1 MPTIV
6 LSENATSFGPEFPG
20 AANHVNV
27 TATTLSGY
35 MINSTNSVQF
45 TTIATVGLSVSSTT
59 SSCSSAPCSAV
70 FTLNPSAAGNYSLT
84 VTGNYISKDSAGNP
98 DTLASTVSLFVIS
111 YDFTISITPLSV
123 TFISGEIGNATATI
137 TSLNGFAGVVT
148 LSNQVNPTTMTVND
162 FPSSVSISRGQLLT
176 STVTFK
182 ASPTTQTTY
191 HAKVTAAFGSR
202 TKVTPLITILV
213 TAPVSDFY
221 LFATPKTI
229 GPLDAGVSG
238 TASVFVGYANGF
250 SGTVNLSVSPSTLG
264 SVNQTSVTSSHNV
277 TLTASASVAKN
288 YAVTVTAFNTTVSRS
303 ITFTLIVVD
312 FNLTA
317 ATNPIIVGQGFS
329 QTTGVSVTAL
339 NGFTGS
345 VSLTSVQSTGLTATI
360 TPNAIVGSGNALL
373 NVTAAG
379 SMVPGTSYTVNVT
392 GRSSVLSHMV
402 QVNVTVV
409 QNDFQVRAAP
419 NSVSAYPGLGV
430 NSTITL
436 TSLYGFSGSVSLA
449 IKPLAQVSAIFT
461 PASVSVP
468 KGGTATSILTLSSTS
483 VGLFTVNV
491 TATSGALL
499 HFVLVT
505 FTSNTDVDFAITL
518 PYSQVSIAEGSTAS
532 VPVTVAS
539 ENGFT
544 GTVTLTYTVVK
555 PTGFAGVDVPNATL
569 VPSSLNL
576 VPGFR
581 QNITL
586 MITVRNTVVSQIF
599 GINVT
604 GTDRTLVILGPT
616 LSLLVP
622 PPGFT
627 ITPSPSTISV
637 GPGVQAN
644 ATVTVSAVNG
654 LFGAVSLSLVTPS
667 GVTCSLSRPSVIL
680 IRDGSNTTSLSCT
693 GPVGQNNVTI
703 TGSGTTPYGS
713 SFTKSGSAKFVV
725 ASFTVTS
732 TPTGI
737 LVGTGQQGNA
747 KIAISWTN
755 GFNGNVTF
763 KLIPQSGLTATIDSA
778 SLTGSGSTMIHVVSN
793 AANTYSLVVNA
804 TSGSY
809 SQTVTLTI
817 TVNAPANS
825 SIDPVILYG
834 GIGVGIIAVIAAA
847 LLLMRRG
854 RRSKTK

>member
-1 MPTIV
+1 MPSVI

-20 AANHVNV
+20 TANRVNV
-27 TATTLSGY
+27 TATTLNGY

-45 TTIATVGLSVSSTT
+45 TTIATLGLSVSSTT
-59 SSCSSAPCSAV
+59 SSCSSAPCSTV
-70 FTLNPSAAGNYSLT
+70 FTLNPSAAGNYTLT

-98 DTLASTVSLFVIS
+98 DTLASTVSLFVIA
-111 YDFTISITPLSV
+111 YDFTITITPLSV

-191 HAKVTAAFGSR
+191 HARVTAAFGSR
-202 TKVTPLITILV
+202 TKVTPIIAITV

-229 GPLDAGVSG
+229 GPLDAGASG
-238 TASVFVGYANGF
+238 TATVTVGYANGF
-250 SGTVNLSVSPSTLG
+250 SGTVNLSVSPSSLGTL
-264 SVNQTSVTSSHNV
+264 NQTSVTSSHNV
-277 TLTASASVAKN
+277 TLAASASVAKN
-288 YAVTVTAFNTTVSRS
+288 YALTVTAFNATVSRS

-317 ATNPIIVGQGFS
+317 APNPITVGQGFS
-329 QTTGVSVTAL
+329 QTTSVSVTAL

-360 TPNAIVGSGNALL
+360 TPNVIVGSGNALL

-379 SMVPGTSYTVNVT
+379 SMAPGMSYTVNVT
-392 GRSSVLSHMV
+392 GTSSVLLHLV
-402 QVNVTVV
+402 RINVTVAP
-409 QNDFQVRAAP
+409 NDFQISATP

-430 NSTITL
+430 NSTI
-436 TSLYGFSGSVSLA
+436 SLSSLFGFSGSVNLA

-468 KGGTATSILTLSSTS
+468 KGGSGTAILTLSSSSMAT
-483 VGLFTVNV
+483 FTVNV

-505 FTSNTDVDFAITL
+505 FRVNTDVDFAITL
-518 PYSQVSIAEGSTAS
+518 PYAQASISEGSTQRI
-532 VPVTVAS
+532 PVTVTS

-544 GTVTLTYTVVK
+544 GTLTLTYTIVK

-569 VPSSLNL
+569 TPSTLSL
-576 VPGFR
+576 VPGFH
-581 QNITL
+581 QNITVV
-586 MITVRNTVVSQIF
+586 ITVRNTVVSQIF
-599 GINVT
+599 GINIT
-604 GTDRTLVILGPT
+604 GTSRSLVLQGPT
-616 LSLLVP
+616 LSLVVP
-622 PPGFT
+622 PPGFS
-627 ITPSPSTISV
+627 IVSNPSPLTV
-637 GPGVQAN
+637 GPGMQAN
-644 ATVTVSAVNG
+644 FAVTVTAVNG
-654 LFGAVSLSLVTPS
+654 LFGTVSLSAVTPS
-667 GVTCSLSRPSVIL
+667 GVTCLAIPSLVLSRN
-680 IRDGSNTTSLSCT
+680 GSATTSLSCT

-713 SFTKSGSAKFVV
+713 GFTKSGSAVFVV
-725 ASFTVTS
+725 ASFTVS
-732 TPTGI
+732 PTPTGI
-737 LVGTGQQGNA
+737 LVNTSQQGNA

-755 GFNGNVTF
+755 NFNGNVTF
-763 KLIPQSGLTATIDSA
+763 KLIPQNGLTASIDSA
-778 SLTGSGSTMIHVVSN
+778 SLTGSGSTMVHVVSTT
-793 AANTYSLVVNA
+793 AGTYTLVVNA

-809 SQTVTLTI
+809 TQSVTLTV
-817 TVNAPANS
+817 TVSAPANS

-834 GIGVGIIAVIAAA
+834 GIGVGIVAVIAAA

-854 RRSKTK
+854 KRSKTR